1 MPAGRIVSTMTYIRE
16 RVLAG
21 ELLSGTWCNLASS
34 ISTEIAAL
42 AGFDWVLI
50 DMEHAPGELSQ
61 LLPQLQAVD
70 GTGTTPIVRV
80 QWNDGPLYKRALDL
94 GAAGVMVPY
103 VSTAEEAAE
112 AVKGM
117 LYPPDGMRGVA
128 SATRSMAYG
137 RLSEQYL
144 NEANDKLLTIVQIET
159 VQAIENIEAIAKTDH
174 VDVLFIGPM
183 DLSTNFG
190 IQKQYDHPLFRDAVK
205 KVIAAAKN
213 NGKAAGI
220 LLKDASQLAGAVE
233 DGYTFIALGSVAGAV
248 AKGTKENSEAFASFR

>member
-1 MPAGRIVSTMTYIRE
+1 MTYIRK

-21 ELLSGTWCNLASS
+21 ELLSGTWCNLGSS
-34 ISTEIAAL
+34 ISTEIAAQ
-42 AGFDWVLI
+42 AGFDWVLL
-50 DMEHAPGELSQ
+50 DMEHGPGELSQ
-61 LLPQLQAVD
+61 LVPQLQAID
-70 GTGTTPIVRV
+70 GTGTTPIVRI
-80 QWNDGPLYKRALDL
+80 QWNEGPLFKRVLDL

-112 AVKGM
+112 AVKWM

-128 SATRSMAYG
+128 SATRATSYG
-137 RLSEQYL
+137 SFSEQYL
-144 NEANDKLLTIVQIET
+144 GEANDNVLTIVQIET
-159 VQAIENIEAIAKTDH
+159 VEAIENIEAIARTAH

-190 IQKQYDHPLFRDAVK
+190 IQKQFDHPLFRDAEK

-220 LLKDASQLAGAVE
+220 LLKDAAQVAGAVE

-248 AKGTKENSEAFASFR
+248 AKGTKENAQAFTAHR